1 LVLVVY
7 AILTME
13 TLMRTSAKRIGL
25 SALLLLFTGVPISF
39 GGEGLIAPTRS
50 LEGHQ
55 EDLGRLT
62 VVSEPPGL
70 EVFLDDSEIGQTP
83 VWVKEVKPGSHELR
97 VRRSETDVYVE
108 TGKTLTLS
116 FFKGSFIVVPEEKEV
131 GKELAS
137 EPGKVAEGRRRVK
150 PREEERPKDLTP
162 WERFLNG
169 TSPTF

>member
-1 LVLVVY
+1 
-7 AILTME
+7 MG
-13 TLMRTSAKRIGL
+13 TSSRRIGF
-25 SALLLLFTGVPISF
+25 SALLLLFSGVSLSL
-39 GGEGLIAPTRS
+39 GAEGLIAPTRS

-55 EDLGRLT
+55 EALGRLT
-62 VVSEPPGL
+62 VVSEPRGL
-70 EVFLDDSEIGQTP
+70 GVLLDGSEIGQTP
-83 VWVKEVKPGSHELR
+83 VWVKEVKAGLHKIR

-116 FFKGSFIVVPEEKEV
+116 YFKGSFIVVPEEKEV
-131 GKELAS
+131 GKELTP
-137 EPGKVAEGRRRVK
+137 EPGKMAEGRRRVK

>member
-1 LVLVVY
+1 
-7 AILTME
+7 
-13 TLMRTSAKRIGL
+13 MRTSSKRIGL

-39 GGEGLIAPTRS
+39 GGESLIAPTRS

-70 EVFLDDSEIGQTP
+70 GVFFDGSEIGQTP
-83 VWVKEVKPGSHELR
+83 IWMKEVKPGSHELR
-97 VRRSETDVYVE
+97 IRRSEMDVYVE

-116 FFKGSFIVVPEEKEV
+116 YFKGSFIVVPEEKEA
-131 GKELAS
+131 GKELTP
-137 EPGKVAEGRRRVK
+137 EPGKMAEGRKRVR
-150 PREEERPKDLTP
+150 PREEESPRDLTP
-162 WERFLNG
+162 WEPFLNG

>member
-1 LVLVVY
+1 
-7 AILTME
+7 
-13 TLMRTSAKRIGL
+13 MRTSAKRIGL
-25 SALLLLFTGVPISF
+25 SALLLLFTGVPISY

-55 EDLGRLT
+55 EALGRLT

-83 VWVKEVKPGSHELR
+83 VWVKEVKPGSHKLR

-116 FFKGSFIVVPEEKEV
+116 FFKGSFIVVPKEEEAR
-131 GKELAS
+131 KELTP
-137 EPGKVAEGRRRVK
+137 EPEKMAEGRRRVR
-150 PREEERPKDLTP
+150 PREEESPRNLTP